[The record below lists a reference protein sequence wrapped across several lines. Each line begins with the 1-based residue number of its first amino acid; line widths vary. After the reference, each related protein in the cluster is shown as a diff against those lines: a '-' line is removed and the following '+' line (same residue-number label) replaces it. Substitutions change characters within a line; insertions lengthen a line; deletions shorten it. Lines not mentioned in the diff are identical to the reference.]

1 MHVLV
6 TGGAGF
12 IGSHVVNALLRRG
25 HTVTVLDS
33 LVSRVH
39 PGRTWPASLPTVR
52 RVRGDVTE
60 REDWLPALD
69 GADAVVHLAAYQD
82 YQADFSRFARVNDAG
97 TALLYE
103 LLVER
108 KQPVQRV
115 VVASSQAVYGEG
127 AYQCP
132 EHGRQYPPPRS
143 PQQLS
148 RGNWDPVCPVCRAP
162 LEPVASTEEHPSPTN
177 AYGIS
182 KLATESYALTLGA
195 RHDIPTS
202 ALRFSIIQGPRQ
214 SPANAYSGVLRAFVG
229 HIRHGRRPVVYED
242 GRQRRDYT
250 HIRDAVSA
258 VELVLEHP
266 DAVGRA
272 FNVGSGQVKT
282 VIEYASAVLAAM
294 GSDVEPDISGRYRL
308 GDTRHVWSDTARIRA
323 LGWQPTGTLHEI
335 IRDYLA
341 WIADAPAGEDW
352 TARALS
358 RMETAGVVRQV
369 AQNPLISPYS

>member
-12 IGSHVVNALLRRG
+12 IGSHVVDALLRRG
-25 HTVTVLDS
+25 HTVAVLDS
-33 LVSRVH
+33 LVARVH
-39 PGRTWPASLPTVR
+39 PGRTWPESLANVR

-60 REDWLPALD
+60 REDWLAALD

-103 LLVER
+103 LLVDR
-108 KQPVQRV
+108 RQPIQRI

-127 AYQCP
+127 AYRCSI
-132 EHGRQYPPPRS
+132 HGRQYPPPRS
-143 PQQLS
+143 LEQLT
-148 RGNWDPVCPVCRAP
+148 RGVWDPGCPVCGAR
-162 LEPVASTEEHPSPTN
+162 LEPVASTEEHPAPTN

-195 RHDIPTS
+195 RHGIPTS

-214 SPANAYSGVLRAFVG
+214 SPANAYSGVLRAFAG
-229 HIRHGRRPVVYED
+229 HIRHGRRPVVFED

-250 HIRDAVSA
+250 HIRDAVAA

-266 DAVGRA
+266 DAVGQA
-272 FNVGSGQVKT
+272 FNVGSGQVTT
-282 VIEYASAVLAAM
+282 VLEYAQAVLKAM
-294 GSDVEPDISGRYRL
+294 GANAEPDVSGRYRL
-308 GDTRHVWSDTARIRA
+308 GDTRHVWSDTQRIRA
-323 LGWQPTGTLHEI
+323 LGWRPTGTLNEI

-341 WIADAPAGEDW
+341 WIADSPEGADW
-352 TARALS
+352 SARALA
-358 RMETAGVVRQV
+358 RMEAGGVVRRASQPDR
-369 AQNPLISPYS
+369 ADGD

>member
-12 IGSHVVNALLRRG
+12 IGSHVVDALLRCG
-25 HTVTVLDS
+25 YTVTVLDS
-33 LVSRVH
+33 LESRVH
-39 PGRTWPASLPTVR
+39 PDRSWPECLAAVR
-52 RVRGDVTE
+52 CVRGDVTQ
-60 REDWLPALD
+60 RDDWLVALD
-69 GADAVVHLAAYQD
+69 DADAVIHLAAYQD

-108 KQPVQRV
+108 RQPVQRV

-162 LEPVASTEEHPSPTN
+162 LEPVASTEEHASPTN

-195 RHDIPTS
+195 RHDIPS
-202 ALRFSIIQGPRQ
+202 AALRFSIIQGPRQ

-258 VELVLEHP
+258 LELVLEHP
-266 DAVGRA
+266 DAVGQA
-272 FNVGSGQVKT
+272 FNVGSGAVTT
-282 VIEYASAVLAAM
+282 VLEYANAVLAAM
-294 GSDVEPDISGRYRL
+294 GVDLQPDVSGRYRL
-308 GDTRHVWSDTARIRA
+308 GDTRHVWSDTTRIRT
-323 LGWQPTGTLHEI
+323 LGWRPTGTLQEI

-341 WIADAPAGEDW
+341 WIADATVGEDW
-352 TARALS
+352 TARALA
-358 RMETAGVVRQV
+358 RMEADGVIRR
-369 AQNPLISPYS
+369 ISSAD

>member
-12 IGSHVVNALLRRG
+12 IGSHVVDALLRRG
-25 HTVTVLDS
+25 HTVAVLDS
-33 LVSRVH
+33 LVARVH
-39 PGRTWPASLPTVR
+39 PERRWSNTWPDVR

-60 REDWLPALD
+60 RDDWLAALD

-82 YQADFSRFARVNDAG
+82 YQADFSRFALVNDAG

-108 KQPVQRV
+108 RQTVRRV

-132 EHGRQYPPPRS
+132 AHGRQYPPPR
-143 PQQLS
+143 PLAQLA
-148 RGNWDPVCPVCRAP
+148 RGAWDPACPVCGGP
-162 LEPVASTEEHPSPTN
+162 LEPTASSEDHPAPTN

-182 KLATESYALTLGA
+182 KLASESYALTLGA
-195 RHDIPTS
+195 RYGIPTS

-250 HIRDAVSA
+250 HIRDAVAA
-258 VELVLEHP
+258 VELALEHP
-266 DAVGRA
+266 AAVGQA
-272 FNVGSGQVKT
+272 FNVGSGRVT
-282 VIEYASAVLAAM
+282 SVLEYANAVIAAM
-294 GSDVEPDISGRYRL
+294 GADVQPDVSGRYRL

-323 LGWQPTGTLHEI
+323 LGWRPTGTLQDI

-341 WIADAPAGEDW
+341 WIAETPEVDDW
-352 TARALS
+352 TARALA
-358 RMETAGVVRQV
+358 RMEAGGVVRQIT
-369 AQNPLISPYS
+369 PPG

>member
-12 IGSHVVNALLRRG
+12 IGSHVVEALIRRG
-25 HTVTVLDS
+25 HTVAVLDN

-39 PGRTWPASLPTVR
+39 PGRSWPEDLPAVR

-60 REDWLPALD
+60 REDWLVALE

-82 YQADFSRFARVNDAG
+82 YQADFSRFARVNDTG

-108 KQPVQRV
+108 RQPIRRV

-127 AYQCP
+127 AYQCIQ
-132 EHGRQYPPPRS
+132 HGRQYPPPRS
-143 PQQLS
+143 PEQLS
-148 RGNWDPVCPVCRAP
+148 RGNWDPVCPVCRRP
-162 LEPVASTEEHPSPTN
+162 LEPVASTEEQPAPTN

-195 RHDIPTS
+195 RYNIPS
-202 ALRFSIIQGPRQ
+202 AALRFSIIQGPRQ

-229 HIRHGRRPVVYED
+229 HIRNSRRPVVFED

-250 HIRDAVSA
+250 HIRDAVAA

-266 DAVGRA
+266 DAVGQA
-272 FNVGSGQVKT
+272 FNVGSGRVTT
-282 VIEYASAVLAAM
+282 VVEYAHAVLRAM
-294 GSDVEPDISGRYRL
+294 GVDDKPDVSGRYRL
-308 GDTRHVWSDTARIRA
+308 GDTRHVWSDTSRLRA
-323 LGWQPTGTLHEI
+323 LGWRPTGTLDEI

-341 WIADAPAGEDW
+341 WIADATVGEDW
-352 TARALS
+352 TARAFAH
-358 RMETAGVVRQV
+358 MEADGVIRR
-369 AQNPLISPYS
+369 ISPSD

>member
-12 IGSHVVNALLRRG
+12 IGSHVVDALLSRG
-25 HTVTVLDS
+25 HTVAVLDN
-33 LVSRVH
+33 LVARVH
-39 PGRTWPASLPTVR
+39 PERTWPAIPPAVR

-60 REDWLPALD
+60 RDDWLVALE

-82 YQADFSRFARVNDAG
+82 YQADFSRFALVNDAG

-108 KQPVQRV
+108 RQPIRRV

-132 EHGRQYPPPRS
+132 DHGRQYPPPRS
-143 PQQLS
+143 LEQLA
-148 RGNWDPVCPVCRAP
+148 RGAWEPACPVCGAP
-162 LEPVASTEEHPSPTN
+162 LKPIASPESHPAPTN

-195 RHDIPTS
+195 RHGIPTS

-272 FNVGSGQVKT
+272 FNVGSGT
-282 VIEYASAVLAAM
+282 VTTVLEYAQAVLSAM
-294 GSDVEPDISGRYRL
+294 GVDAEPDVSGRYRL

-323 LGWQPTGTLHEI
+323 LGWRPTGSLHEI

-341 WIADAPAGEDW
+341 WTAEAPEGEDW
-352 TARALS
+352 TAAALA
-358 RMETAGVVRQV
+358 RMEASGVVRRI
-369 AQNPLISPYS
+369 APAG

>member
-12 IGSHVVNALLRRG
+12 IGSHVVDALLRRG
-25 HTVTVLDS
+25 HTVAVLDS

-39 PGRTWPASLPTVR
+39 PDRTWPNIPSVVR

-60 REDWLPALD
+60 RHDWLTALE
-69 GADAVVHLAAYQD
+69 GAEAVVHLAAYQD
-82 YQADFSRFARVNDAG
+82 YQADFSRFALVNDVG

-108 KQPVQRV
+108 NLPVRRV

-127 AYQCP
+127 AYRCP
-132 EHGRQYPPPRS
+132 VHGLQYPPPRAVE
-143 PQQLS
+143 QLT
-148 RGNWDPVCPVCRAP
+148 RGEWDPACPVCAAP
-162 LEPVASTEEHPSPTN
+162 LKPTASSEEHPAPTN

-195 RHDIPTS
+195 RHGIPTS

-229 HIRHGRRPVVYED
+229 HIRHGRRPVVFED
-242 GRQRRDYT
+242 GLQRRDYT

-258 VELVLEHP
+258 VKLALEHP
-266 DAVGRA
+266 DAVGQA
-272 FNVGSGQVKT
+272 FNVGSGSVTT
-282 VIEYASAVLAAM
+282 VLDYAKAVLSGM
-294 GSDVEPDISGRYRL
+294 GVKAQPDVSGRYRL
-308 GDTRHVWSDTARIRA
+308 GDTRHVWSDTTRIRA
-323 LGWQPTGTLHEI
+323 LGWRPTGTLDEI
-335 IRDYLA
+335 IRDYLD
-341 WIADAPAGEDW
+341 WIDGAPEGEDW
-352 TARALS
+352 TARALEQ
-358 RMETAGVVRQV
+358 MEAGGVVRQV
-369 AQNPLISPYS
+369 PQVD

>member
-1 MHVLV
+1 MHILV

-12 IGSHVVNALLRRG
+12 IGSHVVDALLGRG

-33 LVSRVH
+33 LVARVH
-39 PGRTWPASLPTVR
+39 PGRTWPDSLADVR
-52 RVRGDVTE
+52 RIRGDVTQ
-60 REDWLPALD
+60 RDDWLMALD

-108 KQPVQRV
+108 PQPIQRV

-127 AYQCP
+127 AYRCST
-132 EHGRQYPPPRS
+132 HGRQYPLPRS
-143 PQQLS
+143 LRQLA
-148 RGNWDPVCPVCRAP
+148 RGAWDPVCPACGAP
-162 LEPVASTEEHPSPTN
+162 LQPIASTEEHPAPTN

-195 RHDIPTS
+195 RHGVPTS

-229 HIRHGRRPVVYED
+229 HIRNGRCPVVFED
-242 GRQRRDYT
+242 GRQLRDYT
-250 HIRDAVSA
+250 HIRDAVAA
-258 VELVLEHP
+258 VRLVLEHP
-266 DAVGRA
+266 NAVGQA
-272 FNVGSGQVKT
+272 FNVGSGQVTT
-282 VIEYASAVLAAM
+282 VLQYAKAVLAAM
-294 GSDVEPDISGRYRL
+294 GSNAEPDVSGRYRL
-308 GDTRHVWSDTARIRA
+308 GDTRHVWSDTTRIRA
-323 LGWQPTGTLHEI
+323 LGWRPTGTLYEI

-341 WIADAPAGEDW
+341 WIADIPDTDDW
-352 TARALS
+352 TGRALA
-358 RMETAGVVRQV
+358 RMQAGGVVRQMT
-369 AQNPLISPYS
+369 PSD

>member
-12 IGSHVVNALLRRG
+12 IGLHVVDALLRRG
-25 HTVTVLDS
+25 HTVAVLDS

-39 PGRTWPASLPTVR
+39 PNRAWPESSGAVR

-60 REDWLPALD
+60 RDDWLAALD

-103 LLVER
+103 VLVER
-108 KQPVQRV
+108 RQPIRRV

-132 EHGRQYPPPRS
+132 DHGRQYPPPRA
-143 PQQLS
+143 LE
-148 RGNWDPVCPVCRAP
+148 RLTRAAWDPDCPVCDAC
-162 LEPVASTEEHPSPTN
+162 LEPVASTEAHPAPTN
-177 AYGIS
+177 AYAIS

-195 RHDIPTS
+195 RHGIPTS

-229 HIRHGRRPVVYED
+229 HIRHGRRPVVFED

-250 HIRDAVSA
+250 HIRDAVAA

-266 DAVGRA
+266 DAVGQA
-272 FNVGSGQVKT
+272 FNVGSGQVTT
-282 VIEYASAVLAAM
+282 VLEYAYAVLSAM
-294 GSDVEPDISGRYRL
+294 GGSTEPDVSGRYRL

-323 LGWQPTGTLHEI
+323 LGWRPTGTLQEI

-341 WIADAPAGEDW
+341 WIDDAPDAADW
-352 TARALS
+352 SGRALD
-358 RMETAGVVRQV
+358 RMEADGVVRRV
-369 AQNPLISPYS
+369 SRPD

>member
-12 IGSHVVNALLRRG
+12 IGSHVVDALLRGG
-25 HTVTVLDS
+25 HTVAVLDS

-39 PGRTWPASLPTVR
+39 PGRTWPDIPPGVR

-60 REDWLPALD
+60 RDDWLMALE

-82 YQADFSRFARVNDAG
+82 YQADFSRFALVNDAG

-108 KQPVQRV
+108 RQPVQRV

-127 AYQCP
+127 AYECP
-132 EHGRQYPPPRS
+132 DHGRQYPPPRS
-143 PQQLS
+143 LEQLA
-148 RGNWDPVCPVCRAP
+148 RGTWEPRCSVCGMP
-162 LEPVASTEEHPSPTN
+162 LEPIASSEEHPAPTN

-182 KLATESYALTLGA
+182 KLATESYALALGA
-195 RHDIPTS
+195 RHGIPTS

-258 VELVLEHP
+258 IELVLEHP
-266 DAVGRA
+266 DAVGQA
-272 FNVGSGQVKT
+272 FNVGSGKVTT
-282 VIEYASAVLAAM
+282 VLEYANAVLAAM
-294 GSDVEPDISGRYRL
+294 GADIQPDVNGRYRL
-308 GDTRHVWSDTARIRA
+308 GDTRHVWSDTTRIRA
-323 LGWQPTGTLHEI
+323 LGWRPTGTLHEI
-335 IRDYLA
+335 IRDYLV
-341 WIADAPAGEDW
+341 WITDVSASEDW
-352 TARALS
+352 AAQALA
-358 RMETAGVVRQV
+358 RMEASGVVRQV
-369 AQNPLISPYS
+369 PQAD

>member
-12 IGSHVVNALLRRG
+12 IGSHVVDALRGRG
-25 HTVTVLDS
+25 HTVAVLDS
-33 LVSRVH
+33 LAARVH
-39 PGRTWPASLPTVR
+39 PDRTWPDSLADVR
-52 RVRGDVTE
+52 RVRGDVTD
-60 REDWLPALD
+60 RDDWLVALD
-69 GADAVVHLAAYQD
+69 GVDAVVHLAAYQD

-108 KQPVQRV
+108 KQPIRRV

-132 EHGRQYPPPRS
+132 EHGRQYPPPR
-143 PQQLS
+143 PLEQLA
-148 RGNWDPVCPVCRAP
+148 RGVWDPGCPICGAP
-162 LEPVASTEEHPSPTN
+162 LAPVASTEARPAPTN

-195 RHDIPTS
+195 RHDVPSS
-202 ALRFSIIQGPRQ
+202 ALRFSIVQGPRQ

-229 HIRHGRRPVVYED
+229 HIRHGRRPVVFED

-250 HIRDAVSA
+250 HIRDAVAA
-258 VELVLEHP
+258 VELALEHP
-266 DAVGRA
+266 KAVGQA
-272 FNVGSGQVKT
+272 FNVGSGQVTT
-282 VIEYASAVLAAM
+282 VRQYAHAVLEAM
-294 GSDVEPDISGRYRL
+294 GVNAKPDVSGRFRL
-308 GDTRHVWSDTARIRA
+308 GDTRHVWSDTSRIRA
-323 LGWQPTGTLHEI
+323 LGWRPTATLQEI

-341 WIADAPAGEDW
+341 WVADTPEGDDW
-352 TARALS
+352 SARALA
-358 RMETAGVVRQV
+358 RMEAGGVVRQ
-369 AQNPLISPYS
+369 ISQPD

>member
-12 IGSHVVNALLRRG
+12 IGSHVVDALLRRG
-25 HTVTVLDS
+25 HTVAVLDS

-39 PGRTWPASLPTVR
+39 PGRTWPESLADVR
-52 RVRGDVTE
+52 RIRGDVTQ
-60 REDWLPALD
+60 RDDWLMALD

-82 YQADFSRFARVNDAG
+82 YQTDFSRFARVNDTG

-103 LLVER
+103 VLVER
-108 KQPVQRV
+108 GQPVQRV

-132 EHGRQYPPPRS
+132 QHGPRYPPPRS
-143 PQQLS
+143 LAQLT
-148 RGNWDPVCPVCRAP
+148 RGVWDPVCSACGAP
-162 LEPVASTEEHPSPTN
+162 LEPVASTEDVPAPTN

-182 KLATESYALTLGA
+182 KLAAESYALTLGA
-195 RHDIPTS
+195 RHGIPSS

-214 SPANAYSGVLRAFVG
+214 SPANAYSGLLRAFVG
-229 HIRHGRRPVVYED
+229 HVRHGRSPVVFED

-250 HIRDAVSA
+250 HIRDAVAS
-258 VELVLEHP
+258 VELALQHP
-266 DAVGRA
+266 GAVGRA
-272 FNVGSGQVKT
+272 FNVGSGQVTT
-282 VIEYASAVLAAM
+282 VLEYARAVLTAM
-294 GSDVEPDISGRYRL
+294 GVEAEPDVSGRYRL

-323 LGWQPTGTLHEI
+323 LGWRPTGTLNQI

-341 WIADAPAGEDW
+341 WIAESPKGDDW
-352 TARALS
+352 SARALA
-358 RMETAGVVRQV
+358 RMEASGVVREV
-369 AQNPLISPYS
+369 APAD

>member
-12 IGSHVVNALLRRG
+12 IGSHVVDALLRRG

-39 PGRTWPASLPTVR
+39 PGRAWPEGLPTVR

-60 REDWLPALD
+60 REDWLAALD

-82 YQADFSRFARVNDAG
+82 YQADFSRFASVNDAG

-108 KQPVQRV
+108 RQHVQRV

-132 EHGRQYPPPRS
+132 DHGRQYPPPRS
-143 PQQLS
+143 PEQLA
-148 RGNWDPVCPVCRAP
+148 RGDWEPACPACGAP
-162 LEPVASTEEHPSPTN
+162 LEPVASSEEHPAPTN
-177 AYGIS
+177 AYAIS

-195 RHDIPTS
+195 RHGIPTA
-202 ALRFSIIQGPRQ
+202 ALRFSIVQGPRQ

-229 HIRHGRRPVVYED
+229 HIRNGRRPVVFED

-250 HIRDAVSA
+250 HIRDAVAA
-258 VELVLEHP
+258 VELVLNHP
-266 DAVGRA
+266 DAVGQA
-272 FNVGSGQVKT
+272 FNVGGGHVTT
-282 VIEYASAVLAAM
+282 VLEYAQAVLTAM
-294 GSDVEPDISGRYRL
+294 GSNVDPDVSGRFRL
-308 GDTRHVWSDTARIRA
+308 GDTRHVWSDTTRIRA
-323 LGWQPTGTLHEI
+323 LGWRPAGTLQEI

-341 WIADAPAGEDW
+341 WIADAPEGEDW
-352 TARALS
+352 TAQALA
-358 RMETAGVVRQV
+358 RMEAGGVVRRI
-369 AQNPLISPYS
+369 AQAD

>member
-1 MHVLV
+1 MSDRPMHILV

-12 IGSHVVNALLRRG
+12 IGSHVVDGLLRRG
-25 HTVTVLDS
+25 HSVAVLDS

-39 PGRTWPASLPTVR
+39 PGRTWPNSLAGVR

-60 REDWLPALD
+60 RDDWLAALD

-82 YQADFSRFARVNDAG
+82 YQADFSRFACVNDAG

-108 KQPVQRV
+108 NQPIQRV

-127 AYQCP
+127 AYECP
-132 EHGRQYPPPRS
+132 SHGRQYPPPRS
-143 PQQLS
+143 LEQLAC
-148 RGNWDPVCPVCRAP
+148 GVWDPGCPVCGAR
-162 LEPVASTEEHPSPTN
+162 LEPVASTEEHPAPTN

-195 RHDIPTS
+195 RHGIPTS

-242 GRQRRDYT
+242 GCQRRDYT
-250 HIRDAVSA
+250 HIRDAVAA
-258 VELVLEHP
+258 VQLVLEHP
-266 DAVGRA
+266 QAIGHA
-272 FNVGSGQVKT
+272 FNVGSGQVTT
-282 VIEYASAVLAAM
+282 VLEYARAVLAAM
-294 GSDVEPDISGRYRL
+294 GANAEPDVSGRYRL
-308 GDTRHVWSDTARIRA
+308 GDTRHVWSDTSRIRA
-323 LGWQPTGTLHEI
+323 LGWRPTGTLDEI
-335 IRDYLA
+335 LHDYLD
-341 WIADAPAGEDW
+341 WLDDAPEGDDW
-352 TARALS
+352 TARALA
-358 RMETAGVVRQV
+358 RMEAGGVVRQV
-369 AQNPLISPYS
+369 SQPD

>member
-1 MHVLV
+1 M
-6 TGGAGF
+6 A
-12 IGSHVVNALLRRG
+12 
-25 HTVTVLDS
+25 VLDS

-39 PGRTWPASLPTVR
+39 PDRTWPRGLADVR
-52 RVRGDVTE
+52 HIRGDVTE
-60 REDWLPALD
+60 RDDWLAALD

-82 YQADFSRFARVNDAG
+82 YQADFSRFALVNDAG
-97 TALLYE
+97 TALLFE
-103 LLVER
+103 LLLQR

-132 EHGRQYPPPRS
+132 DHGRQYPPPRS
-143 PQQLS
+143 VEQLA
-148 RGNWDPVCPVCRAP
+148 RGAWDPACPVCGRP
-162 LEPVASTEEHPSPTN
+162 LEPTASSERHPAPTN

-182 KLATESYALTLGA
+182 KLASESYALTLGA
-195 RHDIPTS
+195 RHGIPTS
-202 ALRFSIIQGPRQ
+202 ALRFSIVQGPRQ

-266 DAVGRA
+266 DAVGQA
-272 FNVGSGQVKT
+272 FNVGSGQVTT
-282 VIEYASAVLAAM
+282 VLEYAEAVLAAM
-294 GSDVEPDISGRYRL
+294 GFNAEPDVSGRYRL

-323 LGWQPTGTLHEI
+323 LGWRPTGSLHEI

-341 WIADAPAGEDW
+341 WISAAPEGEDW
-352 TARALS
+352 TAQALS
-358 RMETAGVVRQV
+358 RMEAGGVVRQV
-369 AQNPLISPYS
+369 ARPD

>member
-12 IGSHVVNALLRRG
+12 IGSHVVDALLSRG
-25 HTVTVLDS
+25 HTVAVLDS
-33 LVSRVH
+33 LVARVH
-39 PGRTWPASLPTVR
+39 PERTWPDIPPDVR

-60 REDWLPALD
+60 RDDWLVALE

-82 YQADFSRFARVNDAG
+82 YQADFSRFALVNDAA

-103 LLVER
+103 LLVEFSL
-108 KQPVQRV
+108 PVRRV

-127 AYQCP
+127 AYECAN
-132 EHGRQYPPPRS
+132 HGRQYPPPRS
-143 PQQLS
+143 LAQLT
-148 RGNWDPVCPVCRAP
+148 RGAWDPACSACEAP
-162 LEPVASTEEHPSPTN
+162 LEPTASSEDRPAPTN

-195 RHDIPTS
+195 RHGIPTS

-229 HIRHGRRPVVYED
+229 HIRHGRRPVVFED
-242 GRQRRDYT
+242 GLQQRDYT
-250 HIRDAVSA
+250 HIRDAVTA

-266 DAVGRA
+266 DAVGQA
-272 FNVGSGQVKT
+272 FNVGGGRVTT
-282 VIEYASAVLAAM
+282 VLEYANAVLSAM
-294 GSDVEPDISGRYRL
+294 GADIQPDVSGRYRL
-308 GDTRHVWSDTARIRA
+308 GDTRHVWSDTARIRD
-323 LGWQPTGTLHEI
+323 LGWRPTGTLHDI

-341 WIADAPAGEDW
+341 WTADAPEGEDW
-352 TARALS
+352 TARALAG
-358 RMETAGVVRQV
+358 MEASGVVRQV
-369 AQNPLISPYS
+369 AQAD

>member
-12 IGSHVVNALLRRG
+12 IGSHVVDALLRRG

-39 PGRTWPASLPTVR
+39 PDRTWPDGLAAVR
-52 RVRGDVTE
+52 RIRGDVTQ
-60 REDWLPALD
+60 RDDWRVALN

-82 YQADFSRFARVNDAG
+82 YQADFSRFALVNDAG

-132 EHGRQYPPPRS
+132 DHGRQYPPPRS
-143 PQQLS
+143 LEQLA
-148 RGNWDPVCPVCRAP
+148 RGVWDPACAACGAP
-162 LEPVASTEEHPSPTN
+162 LEPTASSERHPVPTN

-182 KLATESYALTLGA
+182 KLAGESYALTLGA
-195 RHDIPTS
+195 RHGIPTS

-250 HIRDAVSA
+250 HIRDAISA

-266 DAVGRA
+266 DAVGQA
-272 FNVGSGQVKT
+272 FNVGGGQVTT
-282 VIEYASAVLAAM
+282 VLEYAEAVLAAM
-294 GSDVEPDISGRYRL
+294 GSNAEPDVSGRYRL

-323 LGWQPTGTLHEI
+323 LGWRPTGTLHEI

-341 WIADAPAGEDW
+341 WIDAAPEGEDW
-352 TARALS
+352 TARALA
-358 RMETAGVVRQV
+358 RMEAGGVVRQI
-369 AQNPLISPYS
+369 AQGD

>member
-12 IGSHVVNALLRRG
+12 IGSHVVDALLCRG
-25 HTVTVLDS
+25 HTVAVLDS

-39 PGRTWPASLPTVR
+39 PDRTWPGGLAAVR
-52 RVRGDVTE
+52 RIRGDVTQ
-60 REDWLPALD
+60 RDDWLVALD
-69 GADAVVHLAAYQD
+69 GADAVIHLAAYQD
-82 YQADFSRFARVNDAG
+82 YQADFSRFALVNDAG

-108 KQPVQRV
+108 KQPVRRV
-115 VVASSQAVYGEG
+115 IVASSQAVYGEG
-127 AYQCP
+127 AYLCP
-132 EHGRQYPPPRS
+132 THGRQYPPPRS
-143 PQQLS
+143 SEQLA
-148 RGNWDPVCPVCRAP
+148 RGAWDPECAACGAP
-162 LEPVASTEEHPSPTN
+162 LEPNSSSEQNPAPTN

-182 KLATESYALTLGA
+182 KLAGESYALTLGA
-195 RHDIPTS
+195 RHGIPTS

-272 FNVGSGQVKT
+272 FNVGSGQVTT
-282 VIEYASAVLAAM
+282 VLEYARAVLAAM
-294 GSDVEPDISGRYRL
+294 GSNAQPDVSGRYRL

-323 LGWQPTGTLHEI
+323 LGWRPTGTLHEI
-335 IRDYLA
+335 IRDYLD
-341 WIADAPAGEDW
+341 WIAVAPEGEDW
-352 TARALS
+352 TARALA
-358 RMETAGVVRQV
+358 RMEAGGVVRQL
-369 AQNPLISPYS
+369 ARGD

>member
-12 IGSHVVNALLRRG
+12 IGSHVVDVLLGRG
-25 HTVTVLDS
+25 HTVTVVDS
-33 LVSRVH
+33 LVARVH
-39 PGRTWPASLPTVR
+39 PQRTWPDIPPGVR

-60 REDWLPALD
+60 REDWLVALD

-82 YQADFSRFARVNDAG
+82 YQADFSRFALVNDAG

-108 KQPVQRV
+108 GQPLQRV

-127 AYQCP
+127 AYRCP
-132 EHGRQYPPPRS
+132 DHGRQYPPPRS
-143 PQQLS
+143 LEQLA
-148 RGNWDPVCPVCRAP
+148 RGAWDPACPACGAP
-162 LEPVASTEEHPSPTN
+162 LEPTASSEQHPAPTN

-195 RHDIPTS
+195 RHGIPTS

-258 VELVLEHP
+258 VEVVLEHP

-272 FNVGSGQVKT
+272 FNVGSGRVTT
-282 VIEYASAVLAAM
+282 VLEYAQAVLSAM
-294 GSDVEPDISGRYRL
+294 GIDSEPDVSGRYRL

-323 LGWQPTGTLHEI
+323 LGWRPTGTLPEI

-341 WIADAPAGEDW
+341 WTSEAPEGEDW
-352 TARALS
+352 TAAALA
-358 RMETAGVVRQV
+358 RMEASGVVRQI
-369 AQNPLISPYS
+369 AQGD

>member
-12 IGSHVVNALLRRG
+12 IGSHVVDALLRRG
-25 HTVTVLDS
+25 YTAAVLDS
-33 LVSRVH
+33 LVPRVH
-39 PGRTWPASLPTVR
+39 PDRSWPQALTDVR
-52 RVRGDVTE
+52 RIRGDVTE
-60 REDWLPALD
+60 PDDWLAALE

-103 LLVER
+103 LLAER
-108 KQPVQRV
+108 HQPMRRV

-127 AYQCP
+127 AYQCRD
-132 EHGRQYPPPRS
+132 HGRQYPPPRS
-143 PQQLS
+143 LEQLA
-148 RGNWDPVCPVCRAP
+148 RADWEMP
-162 LEPVASTEEHPSPTN
+162 CSICGASLEPVASSEEHPAPTN

-195 RHDIPTS
+195 RHSIPTT

-258 VELVLEHP
+258 VELALEHP
-266 DAVGRA
+266 DAVGQA
-272 FNVGSGQVKT
+272 FNVGSGRVTT
-282 VIEYASAVLAAM
+282 VRDYASTVLSAM
-294 GSDVEPDISGRYRL
+294 GINAQPDVSGRFRL

-323 LGWQPTGTLHEI
+323 LGWRPTGTLQEI
-335 IRDYLA
+335 IRDYLT
-341 WIADAPAGEDW
+341 WIADVPEADDW
-352 TARALS
+352 TARALA
-358 RMETAGVVRQV
+358 RMEAGGVVRQ
-369 AQNPLISPYS
+369 ASRTD

>member
-12 IGSHVVNALLRRG
+12 IGSHVVDALLG
-25 HTVTVLDS
+25 HGHSVAVLDS

-39 PGRTWPASLPTVR
+39 PGRTWPDSLCGVR
-52 RVRGDVTE
+52 RIRGDVTE
-60 REDWLPALD
+60 REDWLAALD

-108 KQPVQRV
+108 TQPVQRV

-127 AYQCP
+127 AYRCSS
-132 EHGRQYPPPRS
+132 HGRQYPPPRS
-143 PQQLS
+143 PEQLA
-148 RGNWDPVCPVCRAP
+148 RAAWDPGCPVCGER
-162 LEPVASTEEHPSPTN
+162 LEPVASTEEHPAPTN

-182 KLATESYALTLGA
+182 KLAAESYALTLGA
-195 RHDIPTS
+195 RHGIPTS
-202 ALRFSIIQGPRQ
+202 ALRFSIIQGSRQ

-242 GRQRRDYT
+242 GCQRRDYT
-250 HIRDAVSA
+250 HIRDAVAA

-266 DAVGRA
+266 DAVGQA
-272 FNVGSGQVKT
+272 LNVGSGEVTT
-282 VIEYASAVLAAM
+282 VLEYAHAVLTAL
-294 GSDVEPDISGRYRL
+294 GSDAEPDVSGRYRL
-308 GDTRHVWSDTARIRA
+308 GDTRHVWSDTSRIRA
-323 LGWQPTGTLHEI
+323 LGWRPTGTLHAI

-341 WIADAPAGEDW
+341 WIADAPDSADW
-352 TARALS
+352 SARALA
-358 RMETAGVVRQV
+358 RMEAGGVVRQV
-369 AQNPLISPYS
+369 AQDD

>member
-12 IGSHVVNALLRRG
+12 IGSHVVDALLRRG
-25 HTVTVLDS
+25 HTVAVLDS
-33 LVSRVH
+33 LVSRAH
-39 PGRTWPASLPTVR
+39 PDQSWPDSLRGVR

-60 REDWLPALD
+60 RDDWLSALD
-69 GADAVVHLAAYQD
+69 GADAVIHLAAYQD
-82 YQADFSRFARVNDAG
+82 YQTDFSRFALVNDTG

-108 KQPVQRV
+108 RQPVRRV

-127 AYQCP
+127 AYQCRD
-132 EHGRQYPPPRS
+132 HGRQFPPPRS
-143 PQQLS
+143 LEQLA
-148 RGNWDPVCPVCRAP
+148 RAVWDPACHVCGAR
-162 LEPVASTEEHPSPTN
+162 LEPVASTEDHAAPAN

-195 RHDIPTS
+195 RYGIPTS

-229 HIRHGRRPVVYED
+229 HIRHGRRPVVFED
-242 GRQRRDYT
+242 GGQRRDYT
-250 HIRDAVSA
+250 HIRDAVAA

-266 DAVGRA
+266 DAVGHA
-272 FNVGSGQVKT
+272 FNVGSGQVTT
-282 VIEYASAVLAAM
+282 VVQYAHAVLKSM
-294 GSDVEPDISGRYRL
+294 GANFEPDVSGRYRL

-323 LGWQPTGTLHEI
+323 LGWRPTGTLNEI

-341 WIADAPAGEDW
+341 WIAESPDGIDW
-352 TARALS
+352 SARALV
-358 RMETAGVVRQV
+358 RMESSGVVRQV
-369 AQNPLISPYS
+369 ADPN

>member
-12 IGSHVVNALLRRG
+12 IGSHVVDALLRGG
-25 HTVTVLDS
+25 HTVAVLDS

-39 PGRTWPASLPTVR
+39 PGRTWPDIPPGVR

-60 REDWLPALD
+60 RDDWLMALE

-82 YQADFSRFARVNDAG
+82 YQADFSRFALVNDAG

-108 KQPVQRV
+108 RQPVQRV

-127 AYQCP
+127 AYECP
-132 EHGRQYPPPRS
+132 NHGRQFPPPRS
-143 PQQLS
+143 LEQLA
-148 RGNWDPVCPVCRAP
+148 RGAWDPACPACGAP
-162 LEPVASTEEHPSPTN
+162 LEPIASSEQHPAPTN

-195 RHDIPTS
+195 RHGIPTS
-202 ALRFSIIQGPRQ
+202 ALRFSIIQGPGQ

-258 VELVLEHP
+258 IQLVLEHP
-266 DAVGRA
+266 NAVGQA
-272 FNVGSGQVKT
+272 FNVGSGKVTT
-282 VIEYASAVLAAM
+282 VLEYANAVLAAM
-294 GSDVEPDISGRYRL
+294 GVDFQPDVSGRYRL
-308 GDTRHVWSDTARIRA
+308 GDTRHVWSDTTRIRA
-323 LGWQPTGTLHEI
+323 LGWRPTGTLSEI
-335 IRDYLA
+335 IADYLA
-341 WIADAPAGEDW
+341 WITDVSASEDW
-352 TARALS
+352 AAQALA
-358 RMETAGVVRQV
+358 RMEAGGVVRQV
-369 AQNPLISPYS
+369 PQAD